1 MCSTVTEGIHETHLP
16 DSSIQPSL
24 NEDLEPTGPQR
35 LFQILVRVIGVTVA
49 PNNYSHQCV
58 MQCMYVRQYTE
69 PTRA

>member
-1 MCSTVTEGIHETHLP
+1 MTHLP

-49 PNNYSHQCV
+49 PNDYSPMGDAVH
-58 MQCMYVRQYTE
+58 VRASVY
-69 PTRA
+69 